1 MEFINIPFA
10 FIMRWFDS
18 FTGSYALSLLL
29 FALLLKI
36 IFIPVGIKQQKNQI
50 KMASLRPKEAV
61 IRKKYAGRTDR
72 ATQQK
77 MQQELMDLQQ
87 KENASPLGGCLPLII
102 QMIVIIILYQIIRNP
117 LTYICQM
124 SSEMIVDLANQVGM
138 KIGDAAVTLDNVA
151 KIDQINLVALI
162 QPELETLKASSA
174 ELADK
179 LAYLPNFNF
188 FGLNL
193 SVTPLY
199 VWNAFIGKSELAAIG
214 KIPTLVDVVVYTII
228 PVVCFVL
235 QVATMKL
242 TRKFTYQSQAMQEQG
257 ANGCSTQMMDWTMP
271 LMSLFFC
278 YTFSS
283 AIGLY
288 WIYQNVFSFAQT
300 VILAKAMP
308 LPQFTDEDIKRAEKE
323 MKAKGYDT
331 KRTELP
337 RVRSLHHIDD
347 DDYDTLPEVE
357 KDGAK
362 GSSQP
367 LLNGEKVP
375 LKDESDKKK
384 K

>member
-1 MEFINIPFA
+1 
-10 FIMRWFDS
+10 MRMFDS
-18 FTGSYALSLLL
+18 FTHSYALSLLL
-29 FALLLKI
+29 FALLLKV

-77 MQQELMDLQQ
+77 MQQELMELQQ
-87 KENASPLGGCLPLII
+87 KENASPLSGCMPLII

-117 LTYICQM
+117 LSYICQM
-124 SSEMIVDLANQVGM
+124 SSEAVVDLANQVGM
-138 KIGDAAVTLDNVA
+138 KLGDAAITLDNVS
-151 KIDQINLVALI
+151 KIDQINLIALV
-162 QPELETLKASSA
+162 QPQLETLRAA
-174 ELADK
+174 FPQ
-179 LAYLPNFNF
+179 LAYLPNFDF

-193 SVTPLY
+193 TVTPIN
-199 VWNAFIGKSELAAIG
+199 VWNAYIGNYTLGAID
-214 KIPTLVDVVVYTII
+214 KIPTLVDIVVYTII
-228 PVVCFVL
+228 PVLCFAL
-235 QVATMKL
+235 QVLTMKL
-242 TRKFTYQSQAMQEQG
+242 TRKFTYQSQAMQQQG
-257 ANGCSTQMMDWTMP
+257 ANGCSTQMMDWMMP

-300 VILAKAMP
+300 VVLAKLMP

-347 DDYDTLPEVE
+347 DDYDTLPDAP

-362 GSSQP
+362 GAKQT

-375 LKDESDKKK
+375 LKDEIDKKK